1 MFVGHYGVSLA
12 ARRRAPSL
20 SLGAL
25 FVAVQL
31 LDVLFAIF
39 VLLGLEKLRI
49 VHGFTAYNPYDLYW
63 MPYTHSLAGALAWS
77 VLGALAVLA
86 FARRLAP
93 RDRRTASAV
102 FGAAVFSHFV
112 LDVPMHTP
120 DLPLWPGAGSPK
132 IGLGLWNHPL
142 AALAAEVAVLGAG
155 LFLYL
160 RATSPRS
167 RGFAIGTAAFAVVL
181 LAAALATPHMP
192 DPPSGRAFAAQAL
205 VLYALLAAAA
215 EFADRGRRPR
225 DGWSPSLSR
234 GWKREG

>member
-1 MFVGHYGVSLA
+1 MFVGHYGVSFA
-12 ARRRAPSL
+12 SRRYAPGL

-25 FVAVQL
+25 FLAVQL

-39 VLLGLEKLRI
+39 VLLGIEKLRI

-63 MPYTHSLAGALAWS
+63 MPYTHSLAGAIAWS
-77 VLGALAVLA
+77 VLAALAVLA
-86 FARRLAP
+86 FTRRLAS

-132 IGLGLWNHPL
+132 IGLGLWNHPIAAVAAELAVL
-142 AALAAEVAVLGAG
+142 AAG
-155 LFLYL
+155 LILYL

-181 LAAALATPHMP
+181 FATALATPHMP

-205 VLYALLAAAA
+205 VFYAWLAAAA
-215 EFADRGRRPR
+215 EIIDRGRRPLEA
-225 DGWSPSLSR
+225 GTPSLAR
-234 GWKREG
+234 GRKREG